1 MSAALFL
8 GSFCFSTAAGTRRI
22 ITTTL
27 DDDDEWLETEDTEGG
42 NVPPDFTQ
50 IDELLGEI
58 DAALGDMEVY
68 TPPTDLPLWKD
79 LLEALALGANGLAT
93 VARAMVVSPLMK
105 TRNLMQVVLATGI
118 VTCVVVATMRKK

>member
-1 MSAALFL
+1 VYTPPTDLPLWKDLLEAL
-8 GSFCFSTAAGTRRI
+8 
-22 ITTTL
+22 
-27 DDDDEWLETEDTEGG
+27 
-42 NVPPDFTQ
+42 
-50 IDELLGEI
+50 
-58 DAALGDMEVY
+58 ALGDMEVY

-79 LLEALALGANGLAT
+79 LLEALAFGANGLAT

>member
-79 LLEALALGANGLAT
+79 LLEALAFGANGLAT